1 MKSVF
6 LRFKNS
12 TEMHLIEAQ
21 FNDFDQF
28 KQFAVGWD
36 LDFKLLSKNNFNA
49 YLNMYSNETF
59 QLGRTSLRG
68 TIHQNGLVPKGF
80 RTMVLPANMGVNF
93 NWLHKDVHSGQL
105 LVFPRSGILESVSF
119 DNFDVYVVSIA
130 EQKLHEL
137 ITSYGFSHVERLF
150 SKSEKYLNLEASFLQ
165 NFWKDAI
172 MLLQYSKA
180 HKLDKSLQSEQI
192 ERKMIDQLLFNILK
206 YLDQTKEDLKTPGLR
221 KRDVALK
228 RSIGFIRDN
237 KNRLLSVKELCEV
250 SQVSERT
257 LEYAFLEK
265 YQVSPSSYIKSHHLN
280 LVKKELVKLK
290 GRKIRVSDVAVKY
303 GFHHMGQFS
312 ADFKKQF
319 GLSPSKIR

>member
-1 MKSVF
+1 M
-6 LRFKNS
+6 FKNS
-12 TEMHLIEAQ
+12 IKMHLIEAQ
-21 FNDFDQF
+21 FDDFDEF

-49 YLNMYSNETF
+49 YLNIYSNETF
-59 QLGRTSLRG
+59 QLGRTRLRG

-80 RTMVLPANMGVNF
+80 RTIVFPATKQVRY
-93 NWLHKDVHSGQL
+93 NWLHKDVNSEQL
-105 LVFPRSGILESVSF
+105 LIFPRNGILESVSF
-119 DNFDVYVVSIA
+119 DNFDVYVVSIS
-130 EQKLHEL
+130 ERRLHQL
-137 ITSYGFSHVERLF
+137 ICSYGFSQVEHIF

-165 NFWKDAI
+165 DFWKDAI
-172 MLLQYSKA
+172 MLLEYSRKQ
-180 HKLDKSLQSEQI
+180 KFDESLQSELI
-192 ERKMIDQLLFNILK
+192 ERTMIDQLLFKILK
-206 YLDQTKEDLKTPGLR
+206 YLDQTREDLKTPGLR
-221 KRDVALK
+221 KRDIALK
-228 RSIGFIRDN
+228 RSIGFITEN
-237 KNRLLSVKELCEV
+237 ENRLLSVKELCKV

-290 GRKIRVSDVAVKY
+290 GRKKRVSDIAIKY

-319 GLSPSKIR
+319 GLSPSKIK

>member
-1 MKSVF
+1 
-6 LRFKNS
+6 
-12 TEMHLIEAQ
+12 MHLIEAH
-21 FNDFDQF
+21 FDDFDQF

-80 RTMVLPANMGVNF
+80 RTIVLPANMGVNY

-105 LVFPRSGILESVSF
+105 LIFPRSGILESVSF
-119 DNFDVYVVSIA
+119 DNFDVYVVSIS
-130 EQKLHEL
+130 ERKLNEL

-150 SKSEKYLNLEASFLQ
+150 SKSEKYLNLETSFLQ
-165 NFWKDAI
+165 SFWKDAI

-180 HKLDKSLQSEQI
+180 HKLDTSLQSEQI
-192 ERKMIDQLLFNILK
+192 ERKMIDQLLFIILK

-221 KRDVALK
+221 KRDIALK
-228 RSIGFIRDN
+228 RSIGYIGDN

-265 YQVSPSSYIKSHHLN
+265 YQVSPGSYIKSHHLN

-290 GRKIRVSDVAVKY
+290 GRKIRVSDVALKY

-319 GLSPSKIR
+319 GLSPSKI